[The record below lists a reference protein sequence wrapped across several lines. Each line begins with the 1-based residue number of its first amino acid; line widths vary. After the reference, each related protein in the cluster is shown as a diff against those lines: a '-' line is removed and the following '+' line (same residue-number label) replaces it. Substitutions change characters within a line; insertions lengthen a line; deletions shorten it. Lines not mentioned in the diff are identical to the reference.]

1 MPKNFG
7 QSGVG
12 PDVQLGP
19 AGPRIVAD
27 PTTQH
32 VKNRNVDNS
41 AFVCA
46 QGADAVMA
54 DDFITKRQWD
64 QHAALRQLIHLA
76 DEGGPFELF
85 ADGSFLETLPAGN
98 PFPTSAIWY
107 TDATKSAKIVEKLI
121 TRNPNQTPS
130 TIVRKVY
137 DTDGST
143 VLATATDT
151 ISYSGIIEI
160 SRTRV
165 LS

>member
-1 MPKNFG
+1 MPKDFG

-12 PDVQLGP
+12 PDVQIGKD
-19 AGPRIVAD
+19 GPRLIGNSGVV
-27 PTTQH
+27 Q
-32 VKNRNVDNS
+32 NRDKDN
-41 AFVCA
+41 ANFARV
-46 QGADAVMA
+46 QGGDSVS
-54 DDFITKRQWD
+54 DDDLLTRRQWN

-85 ADGSFLETLPAGN
+85 AAGSFLETLPAGN

-130 TIVRKVY
+130 TIVRRVY

-143 VLATATDT
+143 VLVTATDT